1 MQHHTRAA
9 FILGGFIGLSLIVSA
24 WVLSSTA
31 IQFKEYERVV
41 KVKGLAEHEVPA
53 DVAVWPIRFV
63 AASNNLT
70 ELYQNMGKSSTAI
83 QKFLVDEGFT
93 VNEITNAAPLVTD
106 KFAERY
112 GDQDAKLR
120 YSALQ
125 TITVYSN
132 QVDLVR
138 ESQRKIAELG
148 QQGIAFSGDE
158 YSQRITYMFT
168 KLNDLKPALI
178 EESVKNARL
187 TAQKFAA
194 DSDSKLGK
202 LRIANQGQISIQD
215 RDDNTPYL
223 KKIRVVSTVEYYL
236 VD

>member
-1 MQHHTRAA
+1 MQHQTRSA
-9 FILGGFIGLSLIVSA
+9 FILGGFISLGLIVSA
-24 WVLSSTA
+24 WLMASSA

-41 KVKGLAEHEVPA
+41 KVKGLSEREVPA

-63 AASNNLT
+63 AASNNLS
-70 ELYQNMGKSSTAI
+70 ELYQSMNTSAEAVQDFLIAQGFEKS
-83 QKFLVDEGFT
+83 
-93 VNEITNAAPLVTD
+93 EITTAAPLVTD
-106 KFAERY
+106 KYAERY
-112 GDQDAKLR
+112 GDQNANLR

-125 TITVYSN
+125 TITVYTN

-138 ESQRKIAELG
+138 NSQLG
-148 QQGIAFSGDE
+148 LADLGKQGIAFSGDE

-168 KLNDLKPALI
+168 QLNDLKPALI
-178 EESVKNARL
+178 EESVQNARIS
-187 TAQKFAA
+187 AQQFAA

-202 LRIANQGQISIQD
+202 LRIASQGQISIQD

>member
-1 MQHHTRAA
+1 MHNQTRSA
-9 FILGGFIGLSLIVSA
+9 FILGGFISLGLIVSA
-24 WVLSSTA
+24 WLMASSA

-41 KVKGLAEHEVPA
+41 KVKGLSEREVPA

-70 ELYQNMGKSSTAI
+70 ELYQSMNKSADAV
-83 QKFLVDEGFT
+83 QGFLIAQGFEID
-93 VNEITNAAPLVTD
+93 EITTAAPLVTD
-106 KFAERY
+106 KYAERY
-112 GDQDAKLR
+112 GDQNANLR

-125 TITVYSN
+125 TITVYTN

-138 ESQRKIAELG
+138 NSQLSLADLG
-148 QQGIAFSGDE
+148 KQGIAFSGDE

-168 KLNDLKPALI
+168 QLNDLKPALI
-178 EESVKNARL
+178 EESVQNARVS
-187 TAQKFAA
+187 AQQFAA

-202 LRIANQGQISIQD
+202 LRIASQGQISIQD

>member
-1 MQHHTRAA
+1 MHNQTRSA
-9 FILGGFIGLSLIVSA
+9 FILGGFISLGLIVSA
-24 WVLSSTA
+24 WLMASSA

-41 KVKGLAEHEVPA
+41 KVKGLSEREVPA

-70 ELYQNMGKSSTAI
+70 ELYQSMNTSAEAV
-83 QKFLVDEGFT
+83 QKFLTAQGFEES
-93 VNEITNAAPLVTD
+93 EITTAAPLVTD
-106 KFAERY
+106 KYAERY
-112 GDQDAKLR
+112 GDQNANLR

-125 TITVYSN
+125 TITVYTN

-138 ESQRKIAELG
+138 SSQLG
-148 QQGIAFSGDE
+148 LADLGKQGIAFSGDE

-168 KLNDLKPALI
+168 QLNDLKPALI
-178 EESVKNARL
+178 EESVQNARIS
-187 TAQKFAA
+187 AQQFAA

-202 LRIANQGQISIQD
+202 LRIATQGQISIQD

>member
-1 MQHHTRAA
+1 MQNQTRSA
-9 FILGGFIGLSLIVSA
+9 FILGGFISLGLIVSA
-24 WVLSSTA
+24 WLLAGSV

-41 KVKGLAEHEVPA
+41 QVKGLSEREVPA

-70 ELYQNMGKSSTAI
+70 ELYQSMNKSAEAV
-83 QKFLVDEGFT
+83 QKLLVAQGFSVDE
-93 VNEITNAAPLVTD
+93 ITTAAPLVTD
-106 KFAERY
+106 KYAERY
-112 GDQDAKLR
+112 GDQNANLR
-120 YSALQ
+120 YSAMQ

-138 ESQRKIAELG
+138 NSQLG
-148 QQGIAFSGDE
+148 LADLGKQGIAFSGDE

-168 KLNDLKPALI
+168 QLNDLKPALI
-178 EESVKNARL
+178 EESVQNARIS
-187 TAQKFAA
+187 AQQFAA